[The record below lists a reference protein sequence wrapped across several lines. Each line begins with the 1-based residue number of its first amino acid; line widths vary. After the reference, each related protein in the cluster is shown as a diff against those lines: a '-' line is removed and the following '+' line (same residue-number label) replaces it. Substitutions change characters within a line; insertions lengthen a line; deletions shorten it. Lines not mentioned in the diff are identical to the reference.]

1 MGSLRR
7 IRIFTLALASDLQYL
22 VNIIADRGRCP
33 IMYVCICNAINCKT
47 VRHSVNNGASSVA
60 GVFKACGK
68 TPQCGR
74 CFTTIREMVGD
85 ASPANNCADHI
96 PAIAAE

>member
-1 MGSLRR
+1 
-7 IRIFTLALASDLQYL
+7 
-22 VNIIADRGRCP
+22 
-33 IMYVCICNAINCKT
+33 MYVCICNAINCKT
-47 VRHSVNNGASSVA
+47 VRRTVEDGASSIA

-74 CFTTIREMVGD
+74 CFTTIKEMVGD
-85 ASPANNCADHI
+85 GAGGDDYADMV